1 MEGLLRD
8 LRFGIR
14 MLIRTP
20 LLSVTAILTFGLGV
34 GPPAFIY
41 SVSYVFGVLPV
52 RDADRLM
59 VVRRITPSGQESVSF
74 HDYRDIRERQT
85 VFQDLAAG
93 FTSTLN
99 LAGEDGPPER
109 LQGGYV
115 TANAFAGLGISP
127 ILGRAFQEGDDA
139 PGAPALLLLGFDAWQ
154 SRYAADQ
161 DVVGRAARV
170 NGEPATIIG
179 VMPEGF
185 GFPVIDQ
192 AWMPLRYDPAT
203 LTRGGGPWLDV

>member
-1 MEGLLRD
+1 MLL
-8 LRFGIR
+8 
-14 MLIRTP
+14 RTP
-20 LLSVTAILTFGLGV
+20 LLSVTAILTFGLGIGAPTFV
-34 GPPAFIY
+34 Y
-41 SVSYVFGVLPV
+41 SVTYVFGVLPV

-59 VVRRITPSGQESVSF
+59 VVRSITESGQGSVSF

-93 FTSTLN
+93 YSGTLN

-109 LQGGYV
+109 VRGGYV

-139 PGAPALLLLGFDAWQ
+139 PGAPALLLLGFDTWQ
-154 SRYAADQ
+154 NRYAADP

-170 NGEPATIIG
+170 NGEPATVIG

-185 GFPVIDQ
+185 GFPIAEE
-192 AWMPLRYDPAT
+192 AWIPLRYDPAT
-203 LTRGGGPWLDV
+203 LTRGGGIGLVV